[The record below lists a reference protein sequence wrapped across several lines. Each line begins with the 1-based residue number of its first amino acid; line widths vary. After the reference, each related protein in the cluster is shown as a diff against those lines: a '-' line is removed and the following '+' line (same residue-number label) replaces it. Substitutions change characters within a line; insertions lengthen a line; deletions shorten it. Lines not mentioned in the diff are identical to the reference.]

1 MKLLYKTESNCAK
14 RLNVK
19 SVNESAV
26 ELSLDAV
33 DPVAAEFVAGVLMSV
48 EGRGVVTVGLSISPA
63 KAVMEIA
70 RVNVAAAQNC
80 LSCFI

>member
-1 MKLLYKTESNCAK
+1 MTIMKLPYKTESNCAK
-14 RLNVK
+14 RLKVK
-19 SVNESAV
+19 SVTKSVVESALNV
-26 ELSLDAV
+26 LDPA
-33 DPVAAEFVAGVLMSV
+33 AAELVVTSV
-48 EGRGVVTVGLSISPA
+48 EGRGFATVGLSISPA